1 MIFVI
6 GKLLKP
12 DINIEK
18 IITCYE
24 EDEQSP
30 VTARNLDVKDSRELV
45 REQITAEEHSQQ
57 IKQEL
62 QTVLTECI
70 IEQCVDK
77 TE

>member
-1 MIFVI
+1 MFTI
-6 GKLLKP
+6 

-45 REQITAEEHSQQ
+45 REQITPEEHSQQ
-57 IKQEL
+57 IRQEL
-62 QTVLTECI
+62 QNVLTECI
-70 IEQCVDK
+70 IEQCADK